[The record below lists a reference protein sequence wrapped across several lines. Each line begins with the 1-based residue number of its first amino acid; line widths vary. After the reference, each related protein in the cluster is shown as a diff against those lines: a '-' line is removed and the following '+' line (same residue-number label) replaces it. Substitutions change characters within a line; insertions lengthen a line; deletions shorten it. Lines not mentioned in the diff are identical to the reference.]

1 MDEIMESEKELQEP
15 AETPRRDARV
25 GVLALLIGILAVGA
39 GTWYYLQARA
49 YEETDNAFIDG
60 NVIQVSPRVSGRV
73 LRVSVDDNQHVNRG
87 DLIAEIDPS
96 DFETSLAQAQA
107 RLKVMEAQE
116 SGAQSGVDLT
126 STVTGAVL
134 VQADAGLQV
143 AREQVQVLRA
153 DWSRTSRRFRRQ
165 KRGYSR
171 PNPGRRPP
179 RPNLTAPATML
190 SVTARSMKKTKF
202 PGKCWTAR
210 RRTPRPRPRTSKPPG
225 KR

>member
-143 AREQVQVLRA
+143 AREQVQVLRQTGAGRVGGSGGRSGVTAGQIQA
-153 DWSRTSRRFRRQ
+153 D
-165 KRGYSR
+165 
-171 PNPGRRPP
+171 GRRGRISP
-179 RPNLTAPATML
+179 RQRRCCPLPRAP
-190 SVTARSMKKTKF
+190 
-202 PGKCWTAR
+202 
-210 RRTPRPRPRTSKPPG
+210 
-225 KR
+225 